1 MYNDEESKEVDK
13 LIEKI
18 VRCYSTSINYE
29 EEVENIKLIGLE
41 NGMYNILYYNN
52 INENHMYNNSLFII
66 K

>member
-1 MYNDEESKEVDK
+1 MYDNEESKIVDK

-18 VRCYSTSINYE
+18 VKCYASCINYE
-29 EEVENIKLIGLE
+29 EDTENIKLIGLE

-52 INENHMYNNSLFII
+52 INENHIYNNSLFII